1 MQLHRNAKTTPRS
14 RLEIVRRLEIGQ
26 RADEIAEGIG
36 GERPHGLQV
45 ATALPRGR
53 EKGPRGSAFHTA
65 SAAAPDLRAA
75 RVRRIVELRRRRRTG
90 WQIAERLGMAPSTV
104 HAVLRRAGLARLS
117 MLEPKPVVH
126 RYERERAGE
135 LVHLDTKP
143 LARIQRVGHRSHGDR
158 SLRVAGAGWEYAHVA
173 IDDASRLAYVEVL
186 ADQKGDTATAF
197 FERARRWFARRR
209 IRIEGV
215 LTDNGSC
222 YVSRRFRQALKRHEI
237 RHLRTRAY
245 RPQTNGKAERFI
257 GTMLGGWA
265 YARAYRTSNQR
276 TKALPK
282 WLRYYNEERPHRSL
296 GMQSPAQR
304 LRRSRMIAVNNP
316 PGNPHLVSQGKS
328 PARTSRD

>member
-1 MQLHRNAKTTPRS
+1 MQLHPNAKTTPWS
-14 RLEIVRRLEIGQ
+14 RREIVRRVDAGESVEDVAEAFGVSARTVSKWRRRCRDEGLAGLED
-26 RADEIAEGIG
+26 RRSA
-36 GERPHGLQV
+36 PHRIRHR
-45 ATALPRGR
+45 T
-53 EKGPRGSAFHTA
+53 S
-65 SAAAPDLRAA
+65 AA

-90 WQIAERLGMAPSTV
+90 WQIAQRLRMATSTV
-104 HAVLRRAGLARLS
+104 HRVLRREGLARLS
-117 MLEPKPVVH
+117 MLEPKPAVH
-126 RYERERAGE
+126 RYEREHPGE
-135 LVHLDTKP
+135 LVHLDVKP
-143 LARIQRVGHRSHGDR
+143 LVRIGRVGHRIHGDR
-158 SLRVAGAGWEYAHVA
+158 RTKVRGIGWEYVHVA

-186 ADQKGDTATAF
+186 PDQKGDTASAF
-197 FERARRWFARRR
+197 FERARRWYARRR
-209 IRIEGV
+209 ICIERV

-296 GMQSPAQR
+296 GMKSPAQR
-304 LRRSRMIAVNNP
+304 LTRA
-316 PGNPHLVSQGKS
+316 
-328 PARTSRD
+328 A

>member
-36 GERPHGLQV
+36 VSVRTVYKWRQRFREGGRKGLEDRRSTPHR
-45 ATALPRGR
+45 LPHRT
-53 EKGPRGSAFHTA
+53 S
-65 SAAAPDLRAA
+65 AA

-143 LARIQRVGHRSHGDR
+143 LARIQRVGHRIHGDR

-197 FERARRWFARRR
+197 YERARRWFARRR

-304 LRRSRMIAVNNP
+304 LRRA
-316 PGNPHLVSQGKS
+316 
-328 PARTSRD
+328 A

>member
-1 MQLHRNAKTTPRS
+1 MRYCGAQVWRGSPCWNPSRSCTATSGSERASSSTSTRS
-14 RLEIVRRLEIGQ
+14 RW
-26 RADEIAEGIG
+26 
-36 GERPHGLQV
+36 
-45 ATALPRGR
+45 
-53 EKGPRGSAFHTA
+53 RGS
-65 SAAAPDLRAA
+65 SGSD
-75 RVRRIVELRRRRRTG
+75 
-90 WQIAERLGMAPSTV
+90 IA
-104 HAVLRRAGLARLS
+104 
-117 MLEPKPVVH
+117 
-126 RYERERAGE
+126 
-135 LVHLDTKP
+135 
-143 LARIQRVGHRSHGDR
+143 IHGDR

-282 WLRYYNEERPHRSL
+282 WLRYYNEERPPSQPGHAIPSAAS
-296 GMQSPAQR
+296 QE
-304 LRRSRMIAVNNP
+304 SRMIAVNNP
-316 PGNPHLVSQGKS
+316 PETHI
-328 PARTSRD
+328 

>member
-1 MQLHRNAKTTPRS
+1 MQLHPNAKTTPWS
-14 RLEIVRRLEIGQ
+14 RREIVRRLEQGEPVEDV
-26 RADEIAEGIG
+26 ADALGVSVRTIYKWRRRYRDEGLAG
-36 GERPHGLQV
+36 LEDRRSAPHRIRHR
-45 ATALPRGR
+45 T
-53 EKGPRGSAFHTA
+53 
-65 SAAAPDLRAA
+65 SAARE
-75 RVRRIVELRRRRRTG
+75 RRIVELRRKRRTG
-90 WQIAERLGMAPSTV
+90 WQIAQRLRMAPSTV

-117 MLEPKPVVH
+117 MLEPKPVVR
-126 RYERERAGE
+126 RYERERPGE

-143 LARIQRVGHRSHGDR
+143 LVRIGRVGHRIHGDR
-158 SLRVAGAGWEYAHVA
+158 RTKVRGIGWEYVHVA

-186 ADQKGDTATAF
+186 ADQKGDTARAF
-197 FERARRWFARRR
+197 FERARRWYAKRK
-209 IRIEGV
+209 IPIERV

-222 YVSRRFRQALKRHEI
+222 YVSRRFRQALKRNEI
-237 RHLRTRAY
+237 RHLRTRPY

-304 LRRSRMIAVNNP
+304 LRRA
-316 PGNPHLVSQGKS
+316 
-328 PARTSRD
+328 A

>member
-1 MQLHRNAKTTPRS
+1 MQLHRNAKTTPWS
-14 RLEIVRRLEIGQ
+14 RREIGRRLD
-26 RADEIAEGIG
+26 A
-36 GERPHGLQV
+36 GERAEEVGEALGVSVRTVYKWRQRYREAGLAGLEDRRSTPHRIRHR
-45 ATALPRGR
+45 T
-53 EKGPRGSAFHTA
+53 S
-65 SAAAPDLRAA
+65 AA

-90 WQIAERLGMAPSTV
+90 GQIAQRLRMAPSTV
-104 HAVLRRAGLARLS
+104 HAVLRREGLARLS
-117 MLEPKPVVH
+117 MLEPRPVVR
-126 RYERERAGE
+126 RYERERPGE

-143 LARIQRVGHRSHGDR
+143 LVRIGRVGHRIHGDR
-158 SLRVAGAGWEYAHVA
+158 TTKVRGIGWEYVHVA

-186 ADQKGDTATAF
+186 PDQKGDTATAF
-197 FERARRWFARRR
+197 FERARRWYAKRR
-209 IRIEGV
+209 IPIERV

-265 YARAYRTSNQR
+265 YARAYHTSNQR

-304 LRRSRMIAVNNP
+304 LSRA
-316 PGNPHLVSQGKS
+316 S
-328 PARTSRD
+328 